1 MQFGCLLGG
10 DSPKKEEPQ
19 PEKKD
24 EQVHNQIDVKPK
36 KEGEVKAKIDRK
48 KIEFA

>member
-1 MQFGCLLGG
+1 MEFGCLLGG

-19 PEKKD
+19 PEKK
-24 EQVHNQIDVKPK
+24 EEESSNQVDLKPK